1 MNAFARTLALGVA
14 GRAQTAAVVASLAGA
29 SLGMAEK
36 AEAVLMLP
44 GQSAQ
49 SYLDLGAT
57 LENRVG
63 FLKQIGTQGQVGYA
77 SVTFINSEYAI
88 TSAHLVAGVLQ
99 VGGSFQVGTGS
110 NYLSSPGS
118 LVSVTDVLI
127 HPSYQGTNGASDT
140 NNPDIAIL
148 RLATPLSGITQAQFG
163 TANPGDVV
171 TSGGYG
177 FAFYAGQSSV
187 PRDGFRRGWN
197 ASVKSGA
204 PGYGVDQWY
213 TATLFGTPEIPV
225 NGKVLSGDSGGGV
238 YNSLGQLVGIN
249 FGQTGNNLTVGTSSY
264 LDLAQP
270 DVLNWVQSNTVVPAP
285 GSLALVGAG
294 LMAGLGRRRRS

>member
-1 MNAFARTLALGVA
+1 VA
-14 GRAQTAAVVASLAGA
+14 GKAQAAAVVATLA
-29 SLGMAEK
+29 SLGVSENAD
-36 AEAVLMLP
+36 AVLMLQ

-49 SYLDLGAT
+49 SYLDLGGT

-148 RLATPLSGITQAQFG
+148 RLATPISGITQAQFG

-177 FAFYAGQSSV
+177 FAFFAGQPTV

-197 ASVKSGA
+197 APVLSGA
-204 PGYGVDQWY
+204 PGFGSDLWY
-213 TATLFGTPEIPV
+213 NSSQFGGFGGGSVPV

-249 FGQTGNNLTVGTSSY
+249 FGQTGNNLTGGTSSY
-264 LDLAQP
+264 LDLAHP
-270 DVLNWVQSNTVVPAP
+270 DVLNWVQSNTIPTPAAL
-285 GSLALVGAG
+285 SLLGLGALFG
-294 LMAGLGRRRRS
+294 GRRRRD

>member
-1 MNAFARTLALGVA
+1 MFENLKAK
-14 GRAQTAAVVASLAGA
+14 AQTAATVASLAGA
-29 SLGMAEK
+29 SLGMSEK

-57 LENRVG
+57 LNNRVG
-63 FLKQIGTQGQVGYA
+63 FVEIVTPSSGNGYA
-77 SVTFINSEYAI
+77 SVAMINDQFAI
-88 TSAHLVAGVLQ
+88 TCGHVVWNNLQ
-99 VGGSFQVGTGS
+99 NGGTFRVGTGS
-110 NYLSSPGS
+110 NYFSDRGQVVDVAEVITYPGYPGG
-118 LVSVTDVLI
+118 VT
-127 HPSYQGTNGASDT
+127 TNS
-140 NNPDIAIL
+140 PDIAIL
-148 RLATPLSGITQAQFG
+148 RLATPISGITQAQFG

-177 FAFYAGQSSV
+177 FAFFAGQPTV

-197 ASVKSGA
+197 APVVSGVA
-204 PGYGVDQWY
+204 GFGIDQWY
-213 TATLFGTPEIPV
+213 NYSLFGGSSAPLV

-249 FGQTGNNLTVGTSSY
+249 FGQSGNNLSVGYSSY

-270 DVLNWVQSNTVVPAP
+270 DVLNWVQSNTIPTPAALTLL
-285 GSLALVGAG
+285 GLGALVGS
-294 LMAGLGRRRRS
+294 RRRRD

>member
-14 GRAQTAAVVASLAGA
+14 GKAQTAAVVATLA
-29 SLGMAEK
+29 SLGMSEE
-36 AEAVLMLP
+36 AEAVLKLP

-49 SYLDLGAT
+49 AYLDLGAT

-177 FAFYAGQSSV
+177 FAFFAGQPTV

-197 ASVKSGA
+197 APVVSGVA
-204 PGYGVDQWY
+204 GFGIDQWY
-213 TATLFGTPEIPV
+213 NYSLFGGSSAPLV

-249 FGQTGNNLTVGTSSY
+249 FGQSGNNLSVGYSSY

-270 DVLNWVQSNTVVPAP
+270 DVLNWVQSNTIPTPAALTLL
-285 GSLALVGAG
+285 GLGALVGS
-294 LMAGLGRRRRS
+294 RRRRD